1 MNPCNT
7 VSVTRLIQEIQ
18 SELKGQTGSWRK
30 VSELLNQADVEF
42 GFGANKMKQI
52 LGQTDISPSKASK
65 LISIAQD
72 DRIKHNSRIFE
83 TVSAWTTLYQATLLN
98 DDDFS
103 ELVNNA
109 SKEGVLKVSDI
120 RNVQDKKTK
129 SSKSTYQNLLN
140 VQFDWNAIKAQ
151 AVSSEDVQKV
161 IDKLDELASEIKYMK
176 VETAPRYEK
185 EIDKFNG
192 EVIKEFNKQ
201 SKKFYRSKEAAHKKH
216 YKIKSGQPIEG
227 LDPESIKLC
236 LYENNFTEL
245 FDNLGILGEYQ
256 LEYTNL
262 LSVASDVVAKRRA
275 KKYGNKIAVP
285 DEDDT
290 ASYRDWEFKG
300 MKSMSNRKGRK
311 RLKKVAIKI

>member
-1 MNPCNT
+1 MNPSNT
-7 VSVTRLIQEIQ
+7 VSVATLIEEIQ
-18 SELKGQTGSWRK
+18 SELNDQTGSWRN

-42 GFGANKMKQI
+42 GFGADEMKQI
-52 LGQTDISPSKASK
+52 LDQTDISPSKSSK

-72 DRIKHNSRIFE
+72 DRIKQNSKVFE

-98 DDDFS
+98 DDDFD
-103 ELVNNA
+103 ELVNIVSA
-109 SKEGVLKVSDI
+109 EGLLKVSDI

-129 SSKSTYQNLLN
+129 SSKSSYQDLLN

-161 IDKLDELASEIKYMK
+161 IDKLNEFASEITYMK

-192 EVIKEFNKQ
+192 EVINEFNKQ

-256 LEYTNL
+256 SESANL

-275 KKYGNKIAVP
+275 KKYGDKITAP

-311 RLKKVAIKI
+311 